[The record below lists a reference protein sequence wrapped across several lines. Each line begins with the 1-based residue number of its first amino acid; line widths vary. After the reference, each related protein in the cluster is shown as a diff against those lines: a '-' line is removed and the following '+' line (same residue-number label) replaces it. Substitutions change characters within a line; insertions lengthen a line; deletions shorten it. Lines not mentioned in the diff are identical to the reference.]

1 MFFNVKNVQSN
12 DITVEL
18 ENNVR
23 AVESFKV

>member
-23 AVESFKV
+23 AVEFFKV